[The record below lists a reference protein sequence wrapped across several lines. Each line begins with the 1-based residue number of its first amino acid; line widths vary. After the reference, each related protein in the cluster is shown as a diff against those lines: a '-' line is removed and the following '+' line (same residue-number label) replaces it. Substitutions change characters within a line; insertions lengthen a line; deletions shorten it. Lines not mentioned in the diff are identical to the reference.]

1 LGTLIRVSI
10 HPILRFKIHLY
21 VYMWM
26 DVCVYGLCTCM
37 NVCRDV
43 RMYMPTFV
51 CVYLWVRECMYIYI
65 WPVYALYV
73 F

>member
-1 LGTLIRVSI
+1 
-10 HPILRFKIHLY
+10 
-21 VYMWM
+21 MWM

-43 RMYMPTFV
+43 RMYMRTFV
-51 CVYLWVRECMYIYI
+51 CVCMGERVYVYIYI